1 MWKLKTADS
10 ATADKWTKLMTKAK
24 ANDGKLLKSTKPSSA
39 AISGAVNSSIVAH
52 LDAVVEE
59 LHALIIPASTL
70 LPLEEAAA
78 ILSAADDEEEEED
91 AEEEEEDTSVPER
104 DFGGDISPKSIRVL
118 LLQAIDDII
127 IGEDE
132 EDVDINDIDINQI
145 TERIYDGSDVFNH
158 AAWQALYGALAKHLR
173 RGIKF
178 VKDEEERIDESTVS
192 YKKRLNRM
200 AASLWTERGTAKKM
214 YAMNVFAE
222 DTEDFQRVLEERKDL
237 SYDIANDIYASL
249 NRNNSLRNAA
259 HALEQAINNAAHDA
273 IESVRVTDADYE
285 HSSDRGLEH
294 DTVVYRYAGSNDTI
308 SGASSRGMYV
318 ADLAPAN
325 LAEESK
331 ELGHCLGNR
340 KHGHPPAS

>member
-1 MWKLKTADS
+1 
-10 ATADKWTKLMTKAK
+10 MTKAK
-24 ANDGKLLKSTKPSSA
+24 ANEGKLLKPAKPSSA

-91 AEEEEEDTSVPER
+91 AEEEEEEDTSVPER
-104 DFGGDISPKSIRVL
+104 DFGGDISFKTIRFL
-118 LLQAIDDII
+118 LIQAIHDII
-127 IGEDE
+127 IADYE
-132 EDVDINDIDINQI
+132 EDFDINDIDVNGLSQI
-145 TERIYDGSDVFNH
+145 IYDGSDVFNE

-178 VKDEEERIDESTVS
+178 VKDEEERMDESTVS

-214 YAMNVFAE
+214 YAMN
-222 DTEDFQRVLEERKDL
+222 TEVEVQYTDDFQKVLEEHKDL
-237 SYDIANDIYASL
+237 SYDIANDIYISL
-249 NRNNSLRNAA
+249 NRNSSLRNAA
-259 HALEQAINNAAHDA
+259 HALEQSINNAAHEA
-273 IESVRVTDADYE
+273 VESVRVTDADYE

-308 SGASSRGMYV
+308 SGGFVQGDVRCRLGACQLGGGEQGAWALPWQQEAWSPSAS
-318 ADLAPAN
+318 
-325 LAEESK
+325 
-331 ELGHCLGNR
+331 
-340 KHGHPPAS
+340 